1 MDLTYK
7 QEVGVGGLVLAG
19 LLVFVIGMFWLT
31 GRSLSNK
38 SITAR
43 VAFEDVAGLKVGD
56 PVMVSGVREGRVAAV
71 TLDRVGHVTVT
82 LELTPDDKVRP
93 HADATAMVAA
103 GDFFG
108 GRFIEYFPGT
118 ETASLLP
125 TNGMIQGTREEQL
138 TDVAA
143 GVASKANAFMTS
155 ATALVNDRLA
165 TDIHNTLLATQR
177 AMDVIDK
184 AGQGPLLGQATA
196 TLASAEQVMNHL
208 DTLLA
213 GPAGK
218 RVDTLTANLAA
229 LSTQLNKATT
239 SLSALMTQI
248 QQGKGTLGKMA
259 TDSAL
264 YYHLDSTLVSLNALL
279 NDLRERPGRYL
290 TVKVF

>member
-7 QEVGVGGLVLAG
+7 QEVGVGGLVLLG
-19 LLVFVIGMFWLT
+19 LLVFVVGMFWLT
-31 GRSLSNK
+31 GRSIAGK
-38 SITAR
+38 GITAKI
-43 VAFEDVAGLKVGD
+43 AFTNVAGLKEGD
-56 PVMVSGVREGRVAAV
+56 PVMVSGVHRGRVAAV

-82 LELTPDDKVRP
+82 LQLVDPSDRP
-93 HADATAMVAA
+93 KIDATATVAA

-108 GRFIEYFPGT
+108 GRFIDYFPGSDT
-118 ETASLLP
+118 SQFLP
-125 TNGMIQGTREEQL
+125 SNGMIQGTREEQL

-143 GVASKANAFMTS
+143 GVATKANAFMTS

-165 TDIHNTLLATQR
+165 LDIHNTLLATQH
-177 AMDVIDK
+177 AMDVINK
-184 AGQGPLLGQATA
+184 AGSGPLLGQATS
-196 TLASAEQVMNHL
+196 TLAAAERTMNHL
-208 DTLLA
+208 DSLFA

-218 RVDTLTANLAA
+218 RVDTLTSNLAA

-279 NDLRERPGRYL
+279 TDLKERPGRYL

>member
-7 QEVGVGGLVLAG
+7 QEVGVGALVLAG
-19 LLVFVIGMFWLT
+19 LAVFVIAMFWLT
-31 GRSLSNK
+31 GRSLSGK
-38 SITAR
+38 GITAR
-43 VAFEDVAGLKVGD
+43 VAFTNVAGLKVGD
-56 PVMVSGVREGRVAAV
+56 PVMVSGVHRGRVQGV
-71 TLDRVGHVTVT
+71 SLDRVGHVTVT
-82 LELTPDDKVRP
+82 LQLVDPSDRP
-93 HADATAMVAA
+93 KIDATATVAA

-108 GRFIEYFPGT
+108 GRFIDYDPGSDT
-118 ETASLLP
+118 SQFLP
-125 TNGMIQGTREEQL
+125 SNGMIQGTREEQL

-143 GVASKANAFMTS
+143 GVATKANALMTS
-155 ATALVNDRLA
+155 ATNLVNDRLA
-165 TDIHNTLLATQR
+165 TDIHNTLLATQH
-177 AMDVIDK
+177 AMDVINK
-184 AGQGPLLGQATA
+184 AGSGPLIGQATA
-196 TLASAEQVMNHL
+196 TLASAQSVMNHL

-218 RVDTLTANLAA
+218 RVDTLTNNLAA

-239 SLSALMTQI
+239 SLSTLMAQI

-279 NDLRERPGRYL
+279 KDLRERPGRYL

>member
-19 LLVFVIGMFWLT
+19 LLVFVVGMFWLT
-31 GRSLSNK
+31 GRSISGK
-38 SITAR
+38 GITAH
-43 VAFEDVAGLKVGD
+43 VVFTNVAGLKVGD
-56 PVMVSGVREGRVAAV
+56 PVMISGVHSGRVSAV

-82 LELTPDDKVRP
+82 LELIENKDRP
-93 HADATAMVAA
+93 KMDASATVAA

-108 GRFIEYFPGT
+108 GRFVDYFPGSDS
-118 ETASLLP
+118 AQFLP
-125 TNGMIQGTREEQL
+125 SNGMIQGTREEQL

-143 GVASKANAFMTS
+143 GVATKANALMTS
-155 ATALVNDRLA
+155 ATNLVNDRLA

-184 AGQGPLLGQATA
+184 AGRGPLLGQATA
-196 TLASAEQVMNHL
+196 TLASAEKVMSHL

-239 SLSALMTQI
+239 SLSTLMTQI
-248 QQGKGTLGKMA
+248 EQGKGTLGKMA

>member
-19 LLVFVIGMFWLT
+19 LLVFVVGMFWLT
-31 GRSLSNK
+31 GRSISNQG
-38 SITAR
+38 INAR
-43 VAFEDVAGLKVGD
+43 VAFTNVAGLKVGD
-56 PVMVSGVREGRVAAV
+56 PVMISGVHRGRVAAV

-82 LELTPDDKVRP
+82 MQLVDPADRP
-93 HADATAMVAA
+93 KMDATATVAA

-108 GRFIEYFPGT
+108 GRFIDYFPGSD
-118 ETASLLP
+118 TAQALP
-125 TNGMIQGTREEQL
+125 SNGMIQGTREEQL

-143 GVASKANAFMTS
+143 GVATKANAFMTS
-155 ATALVNDRLA
+155 ATNLVNDRLA
-165 TDIHNTLLATQR
+165 ADIHNTLIATQH
-177 AMDVIDK
+177 AMEVINK
-184 AGQGPLLGQATA
+184 AGSGPLFGQATA
-196 TLASAEQVMNHL
+196 TLASAETLMHHL
-208 DTLLA
+208 DSVFA

-218 RVDTLTANLAA
+218 RVDTLTANLAS
-229 LSTQLNKATT
+229 LSSQLNKATT
-239 SLSALMTQI
+239 SLSSIMTQM